1 VKDPVLLGSS
11 GEEIALEID
20 SAGSLSAVICCH
32 GFCSERTS
40 DGRFLQLSETLTA
53 RGFDVIRFD
62 FRGCGDSADAVLTE
76 TTLLDDLLRVLR
88 FAKERGYHR
97 LFLHGHSLG
106 SYLCMAVCSR
116 YPEETTDVAAMALTG
131 CMTGPM
137 HYDWSLCYSAEEM
150 RELAETRVLTLNGLR
165 PDDRVTRVSASLL
178 ERFDT
183 VDQAALCNGILCPTL
198 LINGGGDDEE
208 RRLAANSVRAI
219 SLLPAGSRLL
229 VLSEASH
236 NFRAQYPEVIRA
248 VAGYFQRML

>member
-1 VKDPVLLGSS
+1 MHRERSGSVGFS

-76 TTLLDDLLRVLR
+76 TSLLDDLLRVLR

-116 YPEETTDVAAMALTG
+116 YPGGNDRCGSDGAHRLYDRSDAL
-131 CMTGPM
+131 
-137 HYDWSLCYSAEEM
+137 
-150 RELAETRVLTLNGLR
+150 
-165 PDDRVTRVSASLL
+165 
-178 ERFDT
+178 
-183 VDQAALCNGILCPTL
+183 
-198 LINGGGDDEE
+198 
-208 RRLAANSVRAI
+208 
-219 SLLPAGSRLL
+219 
-229 VLSEASH
+229 
-236 NFRAQYPEVIRA
+236 
-248 VAGYFQRML
+248 